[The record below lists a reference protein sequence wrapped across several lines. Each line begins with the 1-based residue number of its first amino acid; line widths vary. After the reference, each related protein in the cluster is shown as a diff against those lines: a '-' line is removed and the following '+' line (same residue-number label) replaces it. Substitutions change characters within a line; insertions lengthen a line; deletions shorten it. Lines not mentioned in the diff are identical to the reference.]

1 MDERYLRFPRWLE
14 ASGLPEM
21 INREIDPQ
29 GWLVFRRLVE
39 EDMAQN
45 LFPDWVDYSSLDWP
59 SFCGISTQCGDRV
72 FHQLGEKG
80 LIDIRDIG
88 ESGEFHQYRIAA
100 SLPVPKSPNEMI
112 EALEGL
118 NLPTEPQLWRYW
130 EETKGETKYQKIL
143 RLYEKTCGLKIS
155 SRIIEDLV
163 ELAEQYPMR
172 HLEKGFAAAR
182 EEGVTA
188 LGWIRKYLKRV
199 RKDER
204 VQKDWG
210 RPEGLELPE
219 GYSISGG
226 EGSDGNG

>member
-14 ASGLPEM
+14 ASGLPEK

-29 GWLVFRRLVE
+29 GWLIFRRLVE
-39 EDMAQN
+39 EDLAQN
-45 LFPDWVDYSSLDWP
+45 LFPDWVDYASLDWP
-59 SFCGISTQCGDRV
+59 NTCGISKENGDRI
-72 FHQLGEKG
+72 FHRLGDLGLLEIRDLGET
-80 LIDIRDIG
+80 
-88 ESGEFHQYRIAA
+88 GEFFQYKIAA
-100 SLPVPKSPNEMI
+100 PLPIPRSPE
-112 EALEGL
+112 EVAEGL
-118 NLPTEPQLWRYW
+118 NESNLPTNPQLWRYW

-143 RLYEKTCGLKIS
+143 RLYEKTCGLKMS

-163 ELAEQYPMR
+163 ELAEQHPTH
-172 HLEKGFAAAR
+172 HLEKAFAAAR

-210 RPEGLELPE
+210 RPQSLELPE
-219 GYSISGG
+219 GYSIPGG
-226 EGSDGNG
+226 EGSDRES